1 MAAKSRSNCR
11 CGLRGRRWG
20 SCGTA
25 LSMRLGRGYPCVRHR
40 VGCRA
45 LHRFSK
51 KARQRRERT
60 QRRDRFRCRTR
71 RAADRGVQHPDREF
85 LNPHDESV
93 HEAAGCRRASRPL
106 DHLVEADRSPR
117 PGMPRID
124 DRGLAANDCTMGL
137 VEWSCTIGSA
147 STRLSATSRP
157 SRPNGTRANPPCPR
171 NRGRIRCPTAVQS
184 IGTRSAASTTPL
196 SSRHANRLGL
206 PALAAR
212 SQQLRRFLSQA
223 RSI

>member
-1 MAAKSRSNCR
+1 MTAKSRSNCR

-85 LNPHDESV
+85 LNPHDECV
-93 HEAAGCRRASRPL
+93 HEAAACRRAGRPL

-124 DRGLAANDCTMGL
+124 NRGLAANGRTMGL
-137 VEWSCTIGSA
+137 VEWSCTMA
-147 STRLSATSRP
+147 A
-157 SRPNGTRANPPCPR
+157 
-171 NRGRIRCPTAVQS
+171 GRIRALTGRRRTRPISTGCRRSRRPEPGRAPPNETPEVVQTNGAIS
-184 IGTRSAASTTPL
+184 KPVASKRQPEVKAI
-196 SSRHANRLGL
+196 AN
-206 PALAAR
+206 
-212 SQQLRRFLSQA
+212 
-223 RSI
+223 